1 MKRIWSSLILCLVAA
16 APIGCSNSTA
26 PEESTQSKTPAAA
39 SPTAK
44 SPAAAGSAVA
54 TRGDLAEPELTLP
67 PNGEIIVDM
76 TPASE
81 VVAVFLDYLKAGD
94 DAQALALLTKA
105 AQTELAAHDFQFDAL
120 GAAQCTYTLGRTYY
134 FDETKT
140 GGLVEAKLTGP
151 AEDGTEVSN
160 EVLFNLRIEE
170 GNWRLY
176 GVAVDIGEN
185 QPPLAIDFEDMQ
197 DSSSVAA
204 QPPASVPGP
213 SPTMS
218 SEAAPAANAAMAMP
232 PAASGNPASVAT
244 PPGYALPPSTPQTAT
259 APANTLR

>member
-26 PEESTQSKTPAAA
+26 PEESTQTKTQAAPTGNAA
-39 SPTAK
+39 SQAT
-44 SPAAAGSAVA
+44 AGSAVA
-54 TRGDLAEPELTLP
+54 SRSDLSESQLTLP
-67 PNGEIIVDM
+67 PGEIIAEM

-81 VVAVFLDYLKAGD
+81 VVAVFLDYLKAGND
-94 DAQALALLTKA
+94 GQAYGLLTKA
-105 AQTELAAHDFQFDAL
+105 AQTELKAHGFEFDAL
-120 GAAQCTYTLGRTYY
+120 GASQCTYSLGRTYY
-134 FDETKT
+134 FDDSQT

-170 GNWRLY
+170 GAWRLY

-197 DSSSVAA
+197 DASAVASQA
-204 QPPASVPGP
+204 PAAGP
-213 SPTMS
+213 SPAVNP
-218 SEAAPAANAAMAMP
+218 AAPPTNTAGLSLP
-232 PAASGNPASVAT
+232 PAASGDPAASA
-244 PPGYALPPSTPQTAT
+244 PAGYALPPSAPQTAA